1 MILLKIFQKGKEILA
16 VSNFYKRIITTF
28 LGLLFIFLGFIYIP
42 DINIQL
48 FNNDQMI
55 HPLIFIAL
63 FFFILEILFQL
74 KNNIYSRNLTMLF
87 YSMIYLFFFMHVI
100 FIQNIFENWK
110 ILFFYLMSQVFII
123 DIFGYL
129 TGKIFGKTK
138 LEFVNK
144 ISPNKTLEGYIGSV
158 LFGGL
163 WGILFLFFYQDDFQ
177 LEIFSK
183 ILLIFS
189 LLTSS
194 ILGDLF
200 VSKIKREIKVKDFS
214 SLLYGHGGISD
225 RLDSILPSFA
235 IAFWIFFLF

>member
-177 LEIFSK
+177 LEIFK
-183 ILLIFS
+183 
-189 LLTSS
+189 
-194 ILGDLF
+194 
-200 VSKIKREIKVKDFS
+200 K
-214 SLLYGHGGISD
+214 YY
-225 RLDSILPSFA
+225 
-235 IAFWIFFLF
+235 